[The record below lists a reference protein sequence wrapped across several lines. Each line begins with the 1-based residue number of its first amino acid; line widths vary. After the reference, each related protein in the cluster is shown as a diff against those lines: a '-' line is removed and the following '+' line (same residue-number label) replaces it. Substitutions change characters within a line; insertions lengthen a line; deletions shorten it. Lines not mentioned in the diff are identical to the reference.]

1 MKSKFGV
8 DIKMIGLPFVGQYEK
23 LVSELTARSSA
34 YDLLVFPPYFL
45 GDFVALGF
53 LHELDPYFSLLDPQ
67 LGDDYIPVYKRSG
80 HQARRQD
87 LCADV

>member
-1 MKSKFGV
+1 MKQ
-8 DIKMIGLPFVGQYEK
+8 IGLPFVGQYEK

-53 LHELDPYFSLLDPQ
+53 LRDLDQ
-67 LGDDYIPVYKRSG
+67 YKQACSIRSSTTICPSI
-80 HQARRQD
+80 ATP
-87 LCADV
+87 